1 MTKQFYEEYTLSR
14 TNILDQ
20 EDSISLERRFYMENL
35 ESLFQNSE
43 MTSSNNQAREQ
54 DGHLSNEN
62 DDERVDQ
69 PQPPDQNRTPRILS
83 TNLNQN
89 QTSTHSLENH
99 ETTRNTTKKKKY
111 NSKHEDN
118 IRAQCVSTEMNKMT
132 EILNQYCKESNLIE
146 EFDEPNTGIQ
156 FRGSVKTYQNF
167 KNAKIYQIY
176 CYEKPG
182 NASIIIRMIKEKKNE
197 FFWKLVNYSF
207 EDIHKIYTND
217 KSDSIIVLIERE
229 NEIESFL
236 ISKGF
241 NYEKCINEKIDKMKK
256 ANKKSKEQIEKKRK
270 NLIEYTMDLIKDING
285 EGKLTPR
292 PNRYRPESKVI
303 HYNTIEEIENFIK
316 K

>member
-1 MTKQFYEEYTLSR
+1 MTKQFNEEYTLSR
-14 TNILDQ
+14 TNFLEQ

-35 ESLFQNSE
+35 ESLNQNSE
-43 MTSSNNQAREQ
+43 MTSTNNQASEQ
-54 DGHLSNEN
+54 DGHLINEN
-62 DDERVDQ
+62 DDERVNQ
-69 PQPPDQNRTPRILS
+69 TQQPDQNRTRRIFS

-89 QTSTHSLENH
+89 QTSTHYLENH
-99 ETTRNTTKKKKY
+99 KTTPNTTKKKKN
-111 NSKHEDN
+111 NSKHCDN
-118 IRAQCVSTEMNKMT
+118 IRAQCVTTEMKKMT
-132 EILNQYCKESNLIE
+132 EILNQYCKENNIGE
-146 EFDEPNTGIQ
+146 EFDNPNIGIQ
-156 FRGSVKTYQNF
+156 FRGSVKAHQNYM
-167 KNAKIYQIY
+167 KAKIYQIY
-176 CYEKPG
+176 CYKKPL

-241 NYEKCINEKIDKMKK
+241 NYEKCISEKIDELKK
-256 ANKKSKEQIEKKRK
+256 ANKKSKEKIEKKEK
-270 NLIEYTMDLIKDING
+270 NLIKYSMNLIKDVHGKG
-285 EGKLTPR
+285 ELISR
-292 PNRYRPESKVI
+292 PNRYKPESKVI

>member
-132 EILNQYCKESNLIE
+132 EILNQYCKENNLGE
-146 EFDEPNTGIQ
+146 EFDDPNIGIQ
-156 FRGSVKTYQNF
+156 FRGSVKAHQNYM
-167 KNAKIYQIY
+167 KAKIYQIY
-176 CYEKPG
+176 CYKKPL

-197 FFWKLVNYSF
+197 FFWNLVNYSF

-229 NEIESFL
+229 SEIESFL

-241 NYEKCINEKIDKMKK
+241 NYEKCISEKIDELKK
-256 ANKKSKEQIEKKRK
+256 ANKKSKEKIEKKEK
-270 NLIEYTMDLIKDING
+270 NLIKYSLNLIKDVH
-285 EGKLTPR
+285 GKG
-292 PNRYRPESKVI
+292 
-303 HYNTIEEIENFIK
+303 
-316 K
+316 